1 MVKYLNKEKF
11 EGNKP
16 LLKYSNDYYPDK
28 FLIKYRKFEPPKDFD
43 LYDGIKGQVVELG
56 DSKIVFG
63 IKASPEEFTK
73 YDFLWCPDGPAF
85 VVHQRVLDKLNVLCP
100 NDIQAL
106 PVIIKH
112 YDLTAE
118 KFENREFWLIN
129 ILDIV
134 DIIDREKSESYWK
147 GDFLKFKKNM
157 YLKDISYMGDH
168 LIARIEEFTPKIIFH
183 PSLAKHF
190 IKSKGIQFLTDEEA
204 PYL

>member
-16 LLKYSNDYYPDK
+16 LLKYPNDYYPDK
-28 FLIKYRKFEPPKDFD
+28 MMIHYHEFDEPKEFD
-43 LYDGIKGQVVELG
+43 LWDAIKGERVELG
-56 DSKIVFG
+56 NRRIVFG
-63 IKASPEEFTK
+63 IKAKEEELVK
-73 YDFLWCPDGPAF
+73 HDFLWCPDGPAF

-147 GDFLKFKKNM
+147 GDYLMFKKKM

-204 PYL
+204 PC